1 MVKLGLGAAG
11 SAHVQPQP
19 RFDHKAQRP
28 PRSIQAR
35 VSIGSRCTLVHHGRL
50 GVGGMPGNPQRCSLT
65 LSSLWAGAEVRLRA
79 ASWRADAVLPQPHKA
94 QRPPR
99 SIQARVSIGSRCTLV
114 HHGRLG
120 VGGMP
125 GNPQRCSLTLSS
137 LWAGAEVRLR
147 AATAPFSPQG
157 SEAP

>member
-1 MVKLGLGAAG
+1 M
-11 SAHVQPQP
+11 QPQP

-65 LSSLWAGAEVRLRA
+65 LSSLWAGADVRLRA
-79 ASWRADAVLPQPHKA
+79 ATAPFSPQLEAGQLRCAYVQPQPRFDHKA
-94 QRPPR
+94 HRPH

-137 LWAGAEVRLR
+137 LWAGADVRLR
-147 AATAPFSPQG
+147 AATAPF
-157 SEAP
+157 